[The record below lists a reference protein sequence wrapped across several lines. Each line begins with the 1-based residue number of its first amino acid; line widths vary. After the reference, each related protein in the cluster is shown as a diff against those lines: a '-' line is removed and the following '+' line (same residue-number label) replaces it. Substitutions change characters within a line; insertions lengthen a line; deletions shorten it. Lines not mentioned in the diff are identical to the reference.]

1 MVYQKLELNITKFA
15 SYDKSKSW
23 PAQGSPSAD
32 MLKRVGDIRK
42 AGIICL
48 FGPVCGH
55 RTIFQNKHTPS
66 LAFDNQIDFV
76 HGFLVYHQFKTNA

>member
-1 MVYQKLELNITKFA
+1 MTNQSLDQPKAALLPICY
-15 SYDKSKSW
+15 
-23 PAQGSPSAD
+23 
-32 MLKRVGDIRK
+32 KRVGDLRK